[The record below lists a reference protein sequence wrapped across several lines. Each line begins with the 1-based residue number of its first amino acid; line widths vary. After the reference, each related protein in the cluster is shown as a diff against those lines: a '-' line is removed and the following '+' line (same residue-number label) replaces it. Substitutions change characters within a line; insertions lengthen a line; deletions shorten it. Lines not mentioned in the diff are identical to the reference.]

1 MRQWLWESGGKQW
14 VGPSKTAPITSEDDA
29 CPAMSRLRPESLWTL
44 VRWLYIV
51 WMSGGSG
58 SREWL
63 SRKPQRWQAAL
74 SVPHL
79 PGQGN
84 LRGRQMWG
92 WFLDFPERGLVIAQV
107 LDLQEMQGNCV
118 LFPGP
123 RAEEAIQQSPMGME
137 ARGRGAG
144 VVSEST
150 GAA

>member
-1 MRQWLWESGGKQW
+1 
-14 VGPSKTAPITSEDDA
+14 
-29 CPAMSRLRPESLWTL
+29 
-44 VRWLYIV
+44 
-51 WMSGGSG
+51 
-58 SREWL
+58 
-63 SRKPQRWQAAL
+63 
-74 SVPHL
+74 
-79 PGQGN
+79 
-84 LRGRQMWG
+84 MWG